1 MVTKM
6 TALCSRY
13 SYGRLA
19 KSSISSSISY
29 NNNHYNN
36 QYHHRYQCNRNFGS
50 PTTGPLGKGYDIL
63 GSDNDNGLRRTAVNS
78 LGDKSFMIN
87 DVLIRQSVILLPTS
101 YLLWNVRTF
110 DEITIESL
118 SLFPLIYPKLE
129 AVFIGGYDIICS
141 SSISILLLLLSKVG
155 KI

>member
-1 MVTKM
+1 MKTSIHRLKHGRRLTKQ
-6 TALCSRY
+6 LS
-13 SYGRLA
+13 L
-19 KSSISSSISY
+19 ISSSSSSSSSLYY
-29 NNNHYNN
+29 NNNNNN
-36 QYHHRYQCNRNFGS
+36 QCYQYQCIRSFGS

-63 GSDNDNGLRRTAVNS
+63 GSGNDIDGGPRRTSVNS

-129 AVFIGGYDIICS
+129 AIFIGGNDDTNSYYYYYHYY
-141 SSISILLLLLSKVG
+141 
-155 KI
+155 